1 MGRCAGQ
8 GITDYSIGKEYT
20 FLQKTSSKGTQ
31 EKYYKDS
38 YWYKVD
44 RCGNEGVAEFLASL
58 VLECSSVDDFVK
70 YDVCTINGRSGCRS
84 ANFLHNGEEFFTF
97 QNIYSLYYGGS
108 LINRISEYQEV
119 ERRID
124 FVIGF
129 INRVTGVDV
138 SGYLSRVLSLDML
151 LLNED
156 RHFHNLGV
164 IRSESGYKAAPI
176 FDNGY
181 SLLCDYS
188 RYPLFL
194 KEYELEEKT
203 TEATAYPFCGN
214 FELQAV
220 AAGFG
225 LKIDYSN
232 LFSKLSEV
240 SHSREKS
247 VLQYQLKRY
256 QKIFQI

>member
-8 GITDYSIGKEYT
+8 GIADYSIGREYT

-31 EKYYKDS
+31 EKYYKDG

-44 RCGNEGVAEFLASL
+44 RCGNEGMAEFLASL
-58 VLECSSVDDFVK
+58 VLECSTTDDFVE
-70 YDVCTINGRSGCRS
+70 YDVCTINGRPGCRS
-84 ANFLHNGEEFFTF
+84 ANFLHNGEEFLTF
-97 QNIYSLYYGGS
+97 QNIYALYHGGN
-108 LINRISEYQEV
+108 LMNRISEYQDV
-119 ERRID
+119 EQRID
-124 FVIGF
+124 FVVGF
-129 INRVTGVDV
+129 ITKVIGVDV
-138 SGYLSRVLSLDML
+138 SVYLSRVLSLDML

-164 IRSESGYKAAPI
+164 IRAGSGYKAAPI

-194 KEYELEEKT
+194 TEHELEEKT

-214 FELQAV
+214 FELQAM

-225 LKIDYSN
+225 LKIDYDDLSV
-232 LFSKLSEV
+232 KLGQAPDC
-240 SHSREKS
+240 REKA
-247 VLQYQLKRY
+247 VLQYQLARY
-256 QKIFQI
+256 QRIFQI